1 MLVFSQTDG
10 KSNLCKMKTEI
21 IDLIQINNHQNF
33 MFNKCPH
40 NIAAAEL
47 KKSTQKVSDVDG
59 IYFVFTQLEAN
70 RQVQE
75 HLVYEINNSAFEF
88 IYFGIAGGLTANGKE
103 GDQKLNGRINN
114 VVGSKS
120 IRRAVKWNITME
132 ENNLRSFTVFYC
144 YLKQPKS
151 FEDKIYEYLKNQKLK
166 YPLLNAKRG
175 KPPKE

>member
-1 MLVFSQTDG
+1 
-10 KSNLCKMKTEI
+10 MKTEI
-21 IDLIQINNHQNF
+21 IDLIQINNQQNF
-33 MFNKCPH
+33 IFNKCQQ

-59 IYFVFTQLEAN
+59 IYFVFTQLKAN

-75 HLVYEINNSAFEF
+75 HLVYEINNNFYEF
-88 IYFGIAGGLTANGKE
+88 IYFGIAGGITANGKE
-103 GDQKLNGRINN
+103 GNQKLNGRINN

-120 IRRAVKWNITME
+120 IRRAIKWNMTME
-132 ENNLRSFTVFYC
+132 ENDLTSFTVFYC

-175 KPPKE
+175 KPPKK